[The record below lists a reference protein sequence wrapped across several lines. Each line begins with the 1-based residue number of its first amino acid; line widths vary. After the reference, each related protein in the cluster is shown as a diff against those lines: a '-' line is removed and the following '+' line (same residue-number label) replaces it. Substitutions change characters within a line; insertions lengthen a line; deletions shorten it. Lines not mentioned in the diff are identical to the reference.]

1 MSNWYKRWVLP
12 LAVLAIVFSG
22 SALAQEVV
30 RLNLDGDG
38 TAQGWFEPELR
49 VPATGA
55 LLILADEGQSARA
68 NLLTALGASLTSAGW
83 AVMTL
88 GLDAPP
94 YEVQQA
100 RRYSVDPDSGA
111 GAGGMADAA
120 SEAVM
125 IDVMDDG
132 NLEDLESGYYAR
144 IQSLLGAAQTD
155 LQQRG
160 YDRVVLAAV
169 GQGAVHMAR
178 FAGGSGF
185 NGEMVWIAPRFYSG
199 DESALSEAL
208 AGMNDLSVLHL
219 YSSRQDPELL
229 SMAPDRRMVRL
240 KKAGVGR
247 YQTQA
252 VAMGASPEVRDAR
265 ALANRMQ
272 AWLRDN

>member
-1 MSNWYKRWVLP
+1 MSNWYKIWVLP
-12 LAVLAIVFSG
+12 LALLAMAFSG
-22 SALAQEVV
+22 PVFAQEVV
-30 RLNLDGDG
+30 RLSLDGDG
-38 TAQGWFEPELR
+38 TGQALFESEQR
-49 VPATGA
+49 VPARGA
-55 LLILADEGQSARA
+55 LLMLSDEGQSARA
-68 NLLTALGASLTSAGW
+68 NLLVALGASFTSSGW

-100 RRYSVDPDSGA
+100 RQYSVDPNFGT
-111 GAGGMADAA
+111 GAGGMADKG

-132 NLEDLESGYYAR
+132 NLADLESRYIAR
-144 IQSLLGAAQTD
+144 IQSLLGAAQAD
-155 LQQRG
+155 LQRRG

-169 GQGAVHMAR
+169 GQGAVHTAR

-185 NGEMVWIAPRFYSG
+185 KGEMVWIAPRFFSG

-208 AGMNDLSVLHL
+208 AGMDDLSVLHL

-229 SMAPDRRMVRL
+229 SMAPGKRMVRL

-252 VAMGASPEVRDAR
+252 VAMAVRPEVRDAR

-272 AWLRDN
+272 AWLKAD

>member
-1 MSNWYKRWVLP
+1 M
-12 LAVLAIVFSG
+12 AFSG
-22 SALAQEVV
+22 SALGQEVV

-38 TAQGWFEPELR
+38 IAQGWFEPELR

-68 NLLTALGASLTSAGW
+68 NLLAALGASLTSSGW

-94 YEVQQA
+94 YKVQQA
-100 RRYSVDPDSGA
+100 RRYSVDPDA
-111 GAGGMADAA
+111 GAFPAGQADEG

-132 NLEDLESGYYAR
+132 NLADLESSYNAR
-144 IQSLLGAAQTD
+144 IQSLLGAARAD
-155 LQQRG
+155 LQRRG

-169 GQGAVHMAR
+169 GQGAVHVAR

-185 NGEMVWIAPRFYSG
+185 NGAMVWIAPRFYSG

-208 AGMNDLSVLHL
+208 AGMDDLSVLHL

-229 SMAPDRRMVRL
+229 SMAPGKRMVHL

-252 VAMGASPEVRDAR
+252 VAMEVRPEVRDAR

-272 AWLRDN
+272 AWLKAD

>member
-1 MSNWYKRWVLP
+1 M
-12 LAVLAIVFSG
+12 
-22 SALAQEVV
+22 
-30 RLNLDGDG
+30 NLDGDG
-38 TAQGWFEPELR
+38 TAQALFEPELR

-55 LLILADEGQSARA
+55 LLILADEGQSASA
-68 NLLTALGASLTSAGW
+68 NLLTALGTSLTSAGW

-111 GAGGMADAA
+111 GAGGMADEG

-132 NLEDLESGYYAR
+132 NLADLESRYYAR
-144 IQSLLGAAQTD
+144 IQSLLGAAQAD
-155 LQQRG
+155 LQRRA
-160 YDRVVLAAV
+160 YDRVVLVAV
-169 GQGAVHMAR
+169 GQGAVHVAR
-178 FAGGSGF
+178 FASGSGF
-185 NGEMVWIAPRFYSG
+185 NGEMVWIAPRFFSS

-208 AGMNDLSVLHL
+208 TGKDDLSVLHL

-229 SMAPDRRMVRL
+229 SMAPGRRMVRL

-252 VAMGASPEVRDAR
+252 VAMGVRPEVRDAR
-265 ALANRMQ
+265 ALANRIQ
-272 AWLRDN
+272 AWLKAN

>member
-1 MSNWYKRWVLP
+1 M
-12 LAVLAIVFSG
+12 
-22 SALAQEVV
+22 
-30 RLNLDGDG
+30 NLDGDG
-38 TAQGWFEPELR
+38 TGQALFEPELR
-49 VPATGA
+49 VPARGA
-55 LLILADEGQSARA
+55 LIILADEGQSATA
-68 NLLTALGASLTSAGW
+68 SLLAALGASLTSSGW

-88 GLDAPP
+88 GLEAPP
-94 YEVQQA
+94 YAVQQA

-111 GAGGMADAA
+111 GAGGMADEG

-132 NLEDLESGYYAR
+132 NLEDLESRYYAR
-144 IQSLLGAAQTD
+144 IQSLLGAAQAD
-155 LQQRG
+155 LQRRG
-160 YDRVVLAAV
+160 YDRVVLVAV

-208 AGMNDLSVLHL
+208 AGMDALSVLHL

-229 SMAPDRRMVRL
+229 SMEPGRRMARL
-240 KKAGVGR
+240 KETGVGR

-252 VAMGASPEVRDAR
+252 VAMGVRPEVRDAKG
-265 ALANRMQ
+265 LASRIQ
-272 AWLRDN
+272 AWLKAD

>member
-1 MSNWYKRWVLP
+1 MSNWYKIWVLP
-12 LAVLAIVFSG
+12 LALLAMAFSG
-22 SALAQEVV
+22 PVFAQEVV
-30 RLNLDGDG
+30 RLSLDGDG
-38 TAQGWFEPELR
+38 TGQALFESELR
-49 VPATGA
+49 VPARGA
-55 LLILADEGQSARA
+55 LLILSDEGQSARA
-68 NLLTALGASLTSAGW
+68 NLMVALGASFTSSGW

-100 RRYSVDPDSGA
+100 RQYSVDPNSGT
-111 GAGGMADAA
+111 GAGGMADKG

-132 NLEDLESGYYAR
+132 NLADLESRYNAR
-144 IQSLLGAAQTD
+144 IQSLLGAAQAD
-155 LQQRG
+155 LQRRG

-185 NGEMVWIAPRFYSG
+185 NGDMVWIAPRFYSG

-208 AGMNDLSVLHL
+208 AGMDDLSVLHL

-229 SMAPDRRMVRL
+229 SMAPGKRMVRL

-252 VAMGASPEVRDAR
+252 VAMAVRPEVRDAK

-272 AWLRDN
+272 AWLKAD

>member
-1 MSNWYKRWVLP
+1 MSNWYKIWVLP
-12 LAVLAIVFSG
+12 LALLFMAFSG
-22 SALAQEVV
+22 PVFAQEVV
-30 RLNLDGDG
+30 RLSLDGDG
-38 TAQGWFEPELR
+38 TGQALFESELR
-49 VPATGA
+49 VPARGA
-55 LLILADEGQSARA
+55 LLILSDEGQSARA
-68 NLLTALGASLTSAGW
+68 NLLVALGASFTSSGW

-100 RRYSVDPDSGA
+100 RQYSVDPNFGT
-111 GAGGMADAA
+111 GAGGMADKG

-132 NLEDLESGYYAR
+132 NLADLESRYIAR
-144 IQSLLGAAQTD
+144 IQSLLGAAQAD
-155 LQQRG
+155 LQRRG

-208 AGMNDLSVLHL
+208 AGMDDLSVLHL

-229 SMAPDRRMVRL
+229 SMAPERRMVRL

-252 VAMGASPEVRDAR
+252 VAMAVRPEVRDAR

-272 AWLRDN
+272 AWLKVD

>member
-12 LAVLAIVFSG
+12 LAVLAMAFSG

-38 TAQGWFEPELR
+38 TGQALFEPELR
-49 VPATGA
+49 VPARGA
-55 LLILADEGQSARA
+55 LIILADEGQSATA
-68 NLLTALGASLTSAGW
+68 SLLAALGASLTSSGW

-88 GLDAPP
+88 GLEAPP
-94 YEVQQA
+94 YAVQQA

-111 GAGGMADAA
+111 GAGGMADEG

-132 NLEDLESGYYAR
+132 NLEDLESRYYAR
-144 IQSLLGAAQTD
+144 IQSLLGAAQAD
-155 LQQRG
+155 LQRRG
-160 YDRVVLAAV
+160 YDRVVLVAV

-208 AGMNDLSVLHL
+208 AGMDALSVLHL

-229 SMAPDRRMVRL
+229 SMEPGRRMARL
-240 KKAGVGR
+240 KETGVGR

-252 VAMGASPEVRDAR
+252 VAMGVRPEVRDAKG
-265 ALANRMQ
+265 LASRIQ
-272 AWLRDN
+272 AWLKAD